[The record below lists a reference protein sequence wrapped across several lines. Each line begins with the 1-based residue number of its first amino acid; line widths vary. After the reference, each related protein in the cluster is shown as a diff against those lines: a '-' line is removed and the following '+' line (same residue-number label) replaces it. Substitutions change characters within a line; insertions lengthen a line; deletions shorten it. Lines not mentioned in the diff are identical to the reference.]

1 MDHSHA
7 EHLFIFDHTCRIFFA
22 FFLLRVD
29 FGAECKMLCEEPDE
43 SFLASIGDPTFNPK
57 RNPDK
62 ES

>member
-1 MDHSHA
+1 M
-7 EHLFIFDHTCRIFFA
+7 
-22 FFLLRVD
+22 LRVD

-43 SFLASIGDPTFNPK
+43 SFLALIGDPTFNPK